1 LPVFIEENYCTF
13 PCLLTKQKQLRSG
26 AVILSITSSTLA
38 SQSLSLSSLPFQK
51 PYSGLFL
58 LICLAWGQPELSK
71 VPVHTWS
78 LTHPCDVEM
87 ILLAFCRV
95 LAMNWTTLLA
105 RRNSQSFFLAIEENL
120 LRAVA

>member
-1 LPVFIEENYCTF
+1 
-13 PCLLTKQKQLRSG
+13 
-26 AVILSITSSTLA
+26 
-38 SQSLSLSSLPFQK
+38 
-51 PYSGLFL
+51 
-58 LICLAWGQPELSK
+58 
-71 VPVHTWS
+71 
-78 LTHPCDVEM
+78 M